1 MFLFFMLGFKNAL
14 FSHFFRN
21 FFAHTLQRISSL
33 RSTCWTSFVEN
44 ELNESREQVEKISEF
59 QGRYEYIFLFTSVFA
74 KGTIEDR

>member
-21 FFAHTLQRISSL
+21 FFARTLQRISSL

-44 ELNESREQVEKISEF
+44 ELNESREQVEKNI
-59 QGRYEYIFLFTSVFA
+59 QVPRKVRVYIFVY
-74 KGTIEDR
+74 